1 MRIRSCRIADRP
13 PNRRYE
19 GRVTTIT
26 PLSPLGL
33 LRANTPYRRLYLA
46 RLVSLMGDWFNL
58 LALVALLREI
68 GGEGAMALGGTLI
81 LKSLPPLMATPFSG
95 WVADR
100 FPRKTI
106 MIASDVGRAVVVV
119 GMLGQLVYP
128 SLPVLMALVAL
139 QAFIGAFFEPARRAI
154 TPSVVAPEDLETAG
168 ALDAAT
174 WSAMLALGA
183 ALGGLTTAWLGWE
196 AALVV
201 DAATYVVSVLFLLGM
216 PSIQVPKREGT
227 GTLREGMVYLRSNP
241 RVWTL
246 VLVKMGW
253 SVAGATTLVLT
264 LLGEGPLHADKDPL
278 FARMAAGAQ
287 DASVIGVTVLYVSRG
302 FGTAVGPFVA
312 RWLSQGRAERMERLI
327 GIAFVWVAVF
337 YVCVGWMPTLSWA
350 VPFVAIA
357 HLGGAT
363 AWVFSTVRLQQL
375 VPDALL
381 GRVFAAELGAFTAMF
396 AASTAVY
403 SALSD
408 GGVGSQRLV
417 SVMGLG
423 LLIPATLWL
432 VRQTWVNRVDP
443 LKEMSVQAAAE

>member
-1 MRIRSCRIADRP
+1 MTP
-13 PNRRYE
+13 TP
-19 GRVTTIT
+19 

-33 LRANTPYRRLYLA
+33 LRANTPYRRLYMA

-68 GGEGAMALGGTLI
+68 GGSGAMALGGTLI
-81 LKSLPPLMATPFSG
+81 LKSLPPLMATPFAG

-106 MIASDVGRAVVVV
+106 MIASDLGRAVVVV

-128 SLPVLMALVAL
+128 SLPILMALVAL
-139 QAFIGAFFEPARRAI
+139 QAFMGAFFEPARRAI
-154 TPSVVAPEDLETAG
+154 TPSVVPPEGLETAG

-201 DAATYVVSVLFLLGM
+201 DAATYLVSVTFLLRM
-216 PSIQVPKREGT
+216 PTVQVSKREGT
-227 GTLREGMVYLRSNP
+227 GTLREGAAYLRANP

-246 VLVKMGW
+246 VLVKAGW

-278 FARMAAGAQ
+278 FARMASGAQ
-287 DASVIGVTVLYVSRG
+287 DANVIGVTVLYVARG
-302 FGTAVGPFVA
+302 LGTAVGPFVA
-312 RWLSQGRAERMERLI
+312 RWLSKGQAKRMEGLI
-327 GIAFVWVAVF
+327 GFSFAWGAVF
-337 YVCVGWMPTLSWA
+337 YVCVGLTPTLSWA
-350 VPFVAIA
+350 VPFVAVA

-381 GRVFAAELGAFTAMF
+381 GRVFAAELGAFTAVF

-403 SALSD
+403 SALYD
-408 GGVGSQRLV
+408 GGIGAQRLV
-417 SVMGLG
+417 SMMGLG
-423 LLIPATLWL
+423 LLLPAALWTI
-432 VRQTWVNRVDP
+432 RQLWVGRVDP
-443 LKEMSVQAAAE
+443 LPEKALKAEAV

>member
-1 MRIRSCRIADRP
+1 MTP
-13 PNRRYE
+13 
-19 GRVTTIT
+19 TT

-33 LRANTPYRRLYLA
+33 LRSNTPYRRLYTA
-46 RLVSLMGDWFNL
+46 RLVSLLGDWFNL
-58 LALVALLREI
+58 LALVVLLREI
-68 GGEGAMALGGTLI
+68 GGDGAMALGGTLI
-81 LKSLPPLMATPFSG
+81 LKSLPPLLATPISG

-106 MIASDVGRAVVVV
+106 MIASDVGRAVVVL

-128 SLPVLMALVAL
+128 SLPILMMLVAL

-154 TPSVVAPEDLETAG
+154 TPSVVPPEDLETAG

-196 AALVV
+196 AALLV
-201 DAATYVVSVLFLLGM
+201 DAATYVVSVLFLLGV
-216 PSIQVPKREGT
+216 PRIQVAQRQGS
-227 GTLREGMVYLRSNP
+227 GTLREGAAYLRANP

-246 VLVKMGW
+246 ALVKMGW
-253 SVAGATTLVLT
+253 SVAGATTLVLA
-264 LLGEGPLHADKDPL
+264 LLGEGPLHADKDPIFSRL
-278 FARMAAGAQ
+278 AAGAQ
-287 DASVIGVTVLYVSRG
+287 DASVIGVTVLFVARG
-302 FGTAVGPFVA
+302 LGTAVGPFVA
-312 RWLSQGRAERMERLI
+312 RWLSKGQAKRMEWLI
-327 GIAFVWVAVF
+327 GISFAWGAIF
-337 YVCVGWMPTLSWA
+337 YVGVGLMPTLSWA
-350 VPFVAIA
+350 VPFVAVA

-375 VPDALL
+375 VPDAFM

-408 GGVGSQRLV
+408 GGWGPQRLV
-417 SVMGLG
+417 AIMGLG
-423 LLIPATLWL
+423 LLLPAGLW
-432 VRQTWVNRVDP
+432 VIRQAWVDRVSPLLDP
-443 LKEMSVQAAAE
+443 KLESPTS